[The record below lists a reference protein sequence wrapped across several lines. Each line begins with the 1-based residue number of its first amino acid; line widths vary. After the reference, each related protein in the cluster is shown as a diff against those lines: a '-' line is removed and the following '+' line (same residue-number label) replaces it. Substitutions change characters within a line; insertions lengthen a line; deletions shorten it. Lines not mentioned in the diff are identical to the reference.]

1 VAARFDDGASD
12 ADRRGG
18 ALVKVAALIF
28 VGLAACS
35 VPAVSLEGKQCPCAD
50 GYVCDMPT
58 NRCFPSNGD
67 GGIIDSLATTSC
79 LGGSTT
85 EIYRYMGTFDW
96 IDPGGTWTGGP
107 EIKQTSAQV
116 NNSYTFKTN
125 AELAAVN
132 DYRVITSVRP
142 IREGNAPAYGIV
154 LRAQLSAQD
163 KSRYACL
170 FMPKT
175 KQLVLES
182 NTASIGSVTVPDAVT
197 TMPLT
202 MEARVV
208 GSTLACSLREY
219 PVAKLTGVMNTDVA
233 AGYPG
238 LETNRM
244 EAAFGSFAVTAP

>member
-1 VAARFDDGASD
+1 VR
-12 ADRRGG
+12 
-18 ALVKVAALIF
+18 VAALLLL
-28 VGLAACS
+28 GACS
-35 VPAVSLEGKQCPCAD
+35 ISPVSLEGKQCPCAD
-50 GYVCDMPT
+50 GYVCDTPT

-85 EIYRYMGTFDW
+85 EIYRYAGTFDW
-96 IDPGGTWTGGP
+96 IDPSGTWTGGA
-107 EIKQTSAQV
+107 EIKQTSAQI

-125 AELAAVN
+125 AELSAVK
-132 DYRVITSVRP
+132 DYRVIASMRP

-154 LRAQLSAQD
+154 LRAQLSPQD
-163 KSRYACL
+163 KSRYSCTFL
-170 FMPKT
+170 PKT
-175 KQLVLES
+175 KQLLLES
-182 NTASIGSVTVPDAVT
+182 SGTVIGMVMVPDAST

-208 GSTLACSLREY
+208 GSTLACCLREY
-219 PVAKLTGVMNTDVA
+219 PAAKLTGIMNADVA

-244 EAAFGSFAVTAP
+244 EAAFGSYAVTQP

>member
-1 VAARFDDGASD
+1 M
-12 ADRRGG
+12 
-18 ALVKVAALIF
+18 LICA
-28 VGLAACS
+28 LAACS
-35 VPAVSLEGKQCPCAD
+35 VPGVSLEGKQCPCAD
-50 GYVCDMPT
+50 GYVCDTPT

-85 EIYRYMGTFDW
+85 EIYRYAGTFDW
-96 IDPGGTWTGGP
+96 IDPGGTWTGGA

-125 AELAAVN
+125 AELSAVK
-132 DYRVITSVRP
+132 DYRVIAAMRP

-154 LRAQLSAQD
+154 LRAQLSTQD
-163 KSRYACL
+163 KSHYSCSFL
-170 FMPKT
+170 PKT
-175 KQLVLES
+175 KQLLLES
-182 NTASIGSVTVPDAVT
+182 SGAVIGMVTIPDAST

-208 GSTLACSLREY
+208 GSTLACCLREY
-219 PVAKLTGVMNTDVA
+219 PAAKLTGIMNTDVA

-244 EAAFGSFAVTAP
+244 EAAFGSFAVTQP

>member
-1 VAARFDDGASD
+1 MR
-12 ADRRGG
+12 
-18 ALVKVAALIF
+18 ALLVCA
-28 VGLAACS
+28 LAACS
-35 VPAVSLEGKQCPCAD
+35 VPGVSLEGKQCPCAD

-85 EIYRYMGTFDW
+85 EIYRYTGTFDW
-96 IDPGGTWTGGP
+96 IDPTGTWTGGP
-107 EIKQTSAQV
+107 EIKQTSANV
-116 NNSYTFKTN
+116 NNSYVFKTN
-125 AELAAVN
+125 AELSAVK
-132 DYRVITSVRP
+132 DYRVIASMRP

-154 LRAQLSAQD
+154 LRAQLSTQD
-163 KSRYACL
+163 KSRYACTFL
-170 FMPKT
+170 PKT

-182 NTASIGSVTVPDAVT
+182 TATVIGMVGIPDAST

-208 GSTLACSLREY
+208 GTTLACCLREY
-219 PVAKLTGVMNTDVA
+219 PAAKLTGIMNADVA

-238 LETNRM
+238 LQSNRM
-244 EAAFGSFAVTAP
+244 EAAFGSFAVTQP